1 MMAPAE
7 ASPEVA
13 VHAAEAAVLA
23 LAPCMVVASS
33 NTCPACCVTVE
44 ETVDKQCTCPVS
56 ELYMF
61 PDATTVEPPEVSVVT
76 VCKTLSCPVT
86 ATKAVC
92 ELLSSSESATEAV
105 Y

>member
-1 MMAPAE
+1 MLQRRRCSLWLLVWWWHPAIHVQ
-7 ASPEVA
+7 P
-13 VHAAEAAVLA
+13 
-23 LAPCMVVASS
+23 VVSRS
-33 NTCPACCVTVE
+33 KK
-44 ETVDKQCTCPVS
+44 TVDKQCTCPVS